1 MTLFNAKK
9 IRKEIV
15 KKFPECKEQMKEY
28 KKMIERQ
35 FLVATICWF
44 CLGIGAGYLLFY

>member
-1 MTLFNAKK
+1 MKLFNAKK

-28 KKMIERQ
+28 KKTIERQ
-35 FLVATICWF
+35 ILVISMLWF
-44 CLGIGAGYLLFY
+44 GLGIGAGYLLFY